1 MKALANP
8 SGGIVLTGNVVLS
21 LFGERMSFD
30 EAKKDG
36 MWKKCTNF
44 MGNPDAFIA
53 KIRNFR
59 GEDIPPEI
67 LNAVSPIVDDPEK

>member
-1 MKALANP
+1 
-8 SGGIVLTGNVVLS
+8 
-21 LFGERMSFD
+21 MSFD

-44 MGNPDAFIA
+44 MGNPDNFIN
-53 KIRNFR
+53 KIKTFR

-67 LNAVSPIVDDPEK
+67 LSIVSPFIDDPEK